1 VTANIGTAGRFI
13 GQSVHRKEDPRLLT
27 GRGHFVD
34 DIVAPGMLHAAFLRS
49 DIARGD
55 IVAIDVTAAHELPG
69 VVAVYTAADL
79 NDRVHTSMLPTMYV
93 DGSQGPSAPLR
104 PLADG
109 DVRFVGEPIA
119 IVIAENR
126 YVAEDACELIEVD
139 ISPHPAVVDYETA
152 GTNPELVHR
161 ETTSNVAVELAAP
174 PSAELTELFATAPHV
189 VTETFR
195 QQRQTPLP
203 METRGVIADW
213 RAADGELRIWCST
226 QNPHEARRVFSR
238 VTGVPEHRVR
248 VTGGDVGGGFGQKFF
263 VPRDEQ
269 VVVLAA
275 HLLGRPVKWI
285 EDRRENLIASSH
297 ARADRVTITMAVDHD
312 GTILGAALDHIE
324 DCGAFPM
331 GGNGGTGIFVA
342 MLFPGP
348 YRMGQYAWSTKA
360 VWTNTCGRGAYRGPW
375 EMETVAR
382 EQMMDAVARAIGVD
396 PLAFRRHNV
405 ISREQLP
412 HRYAS
417 GLVAQEV
424 SPAETLEQAAELIAY
439 DAFREEQARARA
451 AGRLLG
457 IGIGLYLEP
466 QTGMGALSVEPT
478 HLRVGPDGHVD
489 VYLGSGA
496 HGQGLET
503 TTAQLV
509 ADHLGV
515 HPDDV
520 SVHQGDTASSPF
532 GGGTGGS
539 RSAPILGAAVRQA
552 SLEARAKVAEIAAH
566 LLEAAP
572 ADIEMTEGVLS
583 VRGTPSI
590 TLTLA
595 EVARVAHHAPDQLPP
610 GTAPGIE
617 VITRFQSPPFMWS
630 NACHVC
636 TCEVDR
642 HTGIVTLTNY
652 VVSEDCGVM
661 INPMI
666 VEGQVAGGV
675 AQGIGGALYEH
686 AIYDADGNPLAT
698 TFLDYLAPTAAEIP
712 DITYGHVETP
722 SLTPGGHKGVG
733 EGGAIGAPPTVFN
746 AVADAL
752 AQIGAIVHDHPLHP
766 SRVLAAIDAARAR
779 L

>member
-1 VTANIGTAGRFI
+1 MSTAGRFV
-13 GQSVHRKEDPRLLT
+13 GQSVPRTEDPRLLT

-34 DIVAPGMLHAAFLRS
+34 DVTVPGMVHGAFLRS
-49 DIARGD
+49 ELARA
-55 IVAIDVTAAHELPG
+55 AITHIDTTAARALPG
-69 VVAVYTAADL
+69 VIAVYTAAEL
-79 NDRVHTSMLPTMYV
+79 NPTVHESMLPTFFV
-93 DGSQGPSAPLR
+93 DGSQGPSAPMR

-119 IVIAENR
+119 LVIAENR
-126 YVAEDACELIEVD
+126 YLAEDACELIEID
-139 ISPHPAVVDYETA
+139 LDPQPAIVDYETA
-152 GTNPELVHR
+152 AANPELVHR
-161 ETTSNVAVELAAP
+161 ETTSNVVVQMESP
-174 PSAELTELFATAPHV
+174 PSPALTEIFATAPHV

-213 RAADGELRIWCST
+213 RAVDGELRVWMST

-263 VPRDEQ
+263 VPREEQ
-269 VVVLAA
+269 VVALAA
-275 HLLGRPVKWI
+275 HRLGRPVKWI
-285 EDRRENLIASSH
+285 EDRRENLIASNH
-297 ARADRVTITMAVDHD
+297 ARSDRATITMAVDRD
-312 GTILGAALDHIE
+312 GTILGAQFDHIE
-324 DCGAFPM
+324 DAGAFPM
-331 GGNGGTGIFVA
+331 GGGGGAGIFVA

-348 YRMGQYAWSTKA
+348 YRMAHYAWSTA
-360 VWTNTCGRGAYRGPW
+360 TVFTNTCGRGAYRGPW

-382 EQMMDAVARAIGVD
+382 EQMMDAVARAIGMD
-396 PLAFRRHNV
+396 PLAFRRRNV
-405 ISREQLP
+405 IARDELP
-412 HRYAS
+412 HSYPS

-424 SPAETLEQAAELIAY
+424 SPAETLEQAAAMIDY
-439 DAFREEQARARA
+439 DGFRAAQADARAR
-451 AGRLLG
+451 GRLLG
-457 IGIGLYLEP
+457 IGLGLYLEP
-466 QTGMGALSVEPT
+466 QTGMGAMGVEPT

-489 VYLGSGA
+489 VYIGSGA

-509 ADHLGV
+509 AEHLGV

-520 SVHQGDTASSPF
+520 SVHQGDTASTPF

-539 RSAPILGAAVRQA
+539 RSGPILAAAVRAA
-552 SLEARAKVAEIAAH
+552 SLEARAKVLEIAAH

-572 ADIEMTEGVLS
+572 ADLEAVEGVVS

-590 TLTLA
+590 TLTIA
-595 EVARVAHHAPDQLPP
+595 EIARVAHHAPERLPD
-610 GTAPGIE
+610 GVTPGIE
-617 VITRFQSPPFMWS
+617 VLTRFQSPLFMWS
-630 NACHVC
+630 NACHAC
-636 TCEVDR
+636 TCEIDP
-642 HTGIVTLTNY
+642 HTGIVTLTRY
-652 VVSEDCGVM
+652 VVSEDCGAM

-675 AQGIGGALYEH
+675 AQGIGGALYED
-686 AIYDADGNPLAT
+686 AIYDTDGNPLAT

-712 DITYGHVETP
+712 DIEYGHIETP

-752 AQIGAIVHDHPLHP
+752 AQIGGVVHDHPLHP
-766 SRVLAAIDAARAR
+766 SRVLAAIHAAPDAP
-779 L
+779 